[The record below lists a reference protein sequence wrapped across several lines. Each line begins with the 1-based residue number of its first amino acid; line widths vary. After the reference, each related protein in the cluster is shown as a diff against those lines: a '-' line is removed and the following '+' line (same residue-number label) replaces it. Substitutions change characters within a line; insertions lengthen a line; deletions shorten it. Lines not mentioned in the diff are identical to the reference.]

1 MFAPVSSKLD
11 LQQMELE
18 VLEFWKQ
25 REIFRK
31 STEMRAGAPRYVF
44 YEGPPTA
51 NGKPGSHHVL
61 ARAFKDIFPRYQ
73 AMRGKYVLRR
83 GGWDTHGL
91 PVEIEVEKQLGL
103 TGKEQIEKFGI
114 AEFNARCRQSAFE
127 YIQEWERLTDRIG
140 FWVDLKTAYVTYENN
155 YIESV
160 WWILRQLWDKQLVYR
175 GFKVVPYCPRCG
187 TALSDH
193 EVALGYQDDVPD
205 PSVYVRMR
213 LKDDPNTALLVWTTT
228 PWTLPANVACA
239 VGAAVRYV
247 TVEQP
252 DGTRLILAHELL
264 VEVLGEG
271 GHKIVAEHTG
281 AQLAG
286 LQYLPLYS
294 FMPFAEQA
302 HYVVTGEF
310 VTTTDGTGIV
320 HLAPAYGA
328 EDMQVARTHNLPVLQ
343 TVDVRGCF
351 IDAVLPF
358 AGMWVKDADPLIIQD
373 LQARQLLHRAG
384 TILHT
389 YPFCWRCNTA
399 LLYYARDTWYVGTTR
414 AKEALVNLNQTINW
428 HPDHVKNGRFGNWLE
443 HNVDW
448 ALGRERYWGT
458 PLPIWVDDDGDT
470 LMVGSVAE
478 LSELAGTALDKL
490 DLHRPHVDAITFANP
505 KTGKLMRRVPEV
517 IDCWFDSGAMPV
529 AQWHYPF
536 ENKQLFAEQFPA
548 DYICEAVD
556 QTRGWFYSL
565 HAISTLLFGSVAYK
579 NVACLGLI
587 LDGDGQK
594 MSKSKGNIV
603 NPWDVIAAHGA
614 DAFRWYL
621 YTASPPGQERR
632 FSVDLVGEVVRNF
645 TLTLWNTYAFLVSYA
660 NLDGWQPAA
669 GGSPA
674 APAALTDLDR
684 WILSEL
690 HTLVGS
696 VTAAFEGYD
705 VTGATRP
712 IERFVYDL
720 SNWYVRR
727 SRRRFWK
734 SGAGPDKQAAYAT
747 LHECLLTLSKLL
759 APSMPFV
766 ADAIYRNLAGAQQP
780 ESVHLADWP
789 AAEAARI
796 DPALNHDMQIVQRLV
811 SLGHSARQ
819 RSKLKVRQPL
829 PEAAFWAGA
838 DAAGVIA
845 RHGALIADELNVKQV
860 RLLNSDLEAVA
871 YELHALPR
879 ELGQKYG
886 SRLPAVRDA
895 LAALD
900 AATSART
907 LLAGQPLVLQVDGM
921 ALELL
926 PTEVE
931 VRLQARSG
939 FAVAAEGGLVAALV
953 TDLTPELVREGLARE
968 VVRRVQ
974 ELRKSS
980 GFQISDRIRVR
991 FQASAQI
998 AQAIAEHHDYIA
1010 GETLAVALQAGAVSA
1025 DAWLIDA
1032 ESLAV
1037 QIELAG

>member
-1 MFAPVSSKLD
+1 
-11 LQQMELE
+11 MELE
-18 VLEFWKQ
+18 VLEFWQ
-25 REIFRK
+25 RGGIFRK
-31 STEMRAGAPRYVF
+31 STEMRAGGPRYVF

-61 ARAFKDIFPRYQ
+61 ARAFKDIFPRYH

-213 LKDDPNTALLVWTTT
+213 LKDDPDTALLVWTTT

-239 VGAAVRYV
+239 VGAAVQYV
-247 TVEQP
+247 TVELA
-252 DGTRLILAHELL
+252 DGQRLILARELMAA
-264 VEVLGEG
+264 VLGEG

-294 FMPFAEQA
+294 FLPFAEHA
-302 HYVVTGEF
+302 HFVVTGEF

-343 TVDVRGCF
+343 TVDARGCF

-414 AKEALVNLNQTINW
+414 AKEALVSLNQTINW
-428 HPDHVKNGRFGNWLE
+428 YPDHVKNGRFGNWLE

-458 PLPIWVDDDGDT
+458 PLPIWMDDDGDS

-478 LSELAGTALDKL
+478 LSQLAGKPLDTL

-536 ENKQLFAEQFPA
+536 ENKQLFEEQFPA

-565 HAISTLLFGSVAYK
+565 HAISALLFGSVAYK

-587 LDGDGQK
+587 LDGEGQK

-603 NPWDVIAAHGA
+603 NPWDVLAAHGA

-645 TLTLWNTYAFLVSYA
+645 TLTLWNTYAFFVSYA
-660 NLDGWQPAA
+660 NLDNWQPAA

-674 APAALTDLDR
+674 AAAVQTDLDR

-690 HTLVGS
+690 HTLVAS
-696 VTAAFEGYD
+696 VTTAFESYD
-705 VTGATRP
+705 ATGATRP

-747 LHECLLTLSKLL
+747 LHECLLTVSKLL

-766 ADAIYRNLAGAQQP
+766 ADAIYRNLAGALQP

-789 AAEAARI
+789 AAVAASI

-819 RSKLKVRQPL
+819 RTKMKVRQPL

-886 SRLPAVRDA
+886 SRLPALRTA
-895 LAALD
+895 LAATD
-900 AATSART
+900 AATAART
-907 LLAGQPLVLQVDGM
+907 LLAGQALALQVDGM
-921 ALELL
+921 QFELL
-926 PTEVE
+926 PAEVE
-931 VRLQARSG
+931 VRLQARTG

-991 FQASAQI
+991 FHASAQI
-998 AQAIAEHHDYIA
+998 AQAIAEHYEYIA
-1010 GETLAVALQAGAVSA
+1010 GETLAVALQAGAVTA
-1025 DAWLIDA
+1025 DPWLIDG

-1037 QIELAG
+1037 QVEVAG

>member
-294 FMPFAEQA
+294 FLPFTEQA
-302 HYVVTGEF
+302 HFVVTGEF

-478 LSELAGTALDKL
+478 LSELAGTPLDKL

-645 TLTLWNTYAFLVSYA
+645 TLTLWNTYAFFVSYA

-674 APAALTDLDR
+674 AAAALTDLDR

-696 VTAAFEGYD
+696 VTTAFESYD

-747 LHECLLTLSKLL
+747 LHECLLTVSKLL
-759 APSMPFV
+759 APSMPFI
-766 ADAIYRNLAGAQQP
+766 ADAIYRNLAGANQP
-780 ESVHLADWP
+780 ESVHLTDWP
-789 AAEAARI
+789 VAAAARI

-845 RHGALIADELNVKQV
+845 RHGALLADELNVKQV

-886 SRLPAVRDA
+886 SRLPAVRTA
-895 LAALD
+895 LAAMD
-900 AATSART
+900 AATAART
-907 LLAGQPLVLQVDGM
+907 LLSGQSLALQVDGI

-926 PTEVE
+926 PAEVE

-991 FQASAQI
+991 FHASTQI
-998 AQAIAEHHDYIA
+998 AQAIAEHHEYIA
-1010 GETLAVALQAGAVSA
+1010 GETLAVELRAGAVTA
-1025 DAWLIDA
+1025 DPWLIES

-1037 QIELAG
+1037 QVELAG

>member
-1 MFAPVSSKLD
+1 MFTPVSSKLD

-18 VLEFWKQ
+18 VLEFWQ
-25 REIFRK
+25 QGGIFRK
-31 STEMRAGAPRYVF
+31 STELRAGGPRYVF

-213 LKDDPNTALLVWTTT
+213 LKDDPGTALLVWTTT

-239 VGAAVRYV
+239 VGAAVQYV
-247 TVEQP
+247 TVELP
-252 DGTRLILAHELL
+252 DGQRLILARELL
-264 VEVLGEG
+264 ADVLGEG

-294 FMPFAEQA
+294 FLPFTEQA
-302 HYVVTGEF
+302 HFVVTGEF

-343 TVDVRGCF
+343 TVDARGCF

-414 AKEALVNLNQTINW
+414 AKEALVSLNQTINW
-428 HPDHVKNGRFGNWLE
+428 YPDHVKNGRFGNWLE

-458 PLPIWVDDDGDT
+458 PLPIWMDDDGDT

-478 LSELAGTALDKL
+478 LSQLAGKPLDTL

-536 ENKQLFAEQFPA
+536 ENKQLFDEQFPA

-565 HAISTLLFGSVAYK
+565 HAISALLFGSVAYK

-587 LDGDGQK
+587 LDGEGQK

-603 NPWDVIAAHGA
+603 NPWDVLAVHGA

-645 TLTLWNTYAFLVSYA
+645 TLTLWNTYAFFVSYA

-669 GGSPA
+669 GGSPGA
-674 APAALTDLDR
+674 VAALTDLDR

-696 VTAAFEGYD
+696 VTTAFESYD

-747 LHECLLTLSKLL
+747 LHECLLTVSKLL
-759 APSMPFV
+759 APSMPFI
-766 ADAIYRNLAGAQQP
+766 ADAIYRNLAGANQP
-780 ESVHLADWP
+780 ESVHLTDWP
-789 AAEAARI
+789 VAAAARI

-845 RHGALIADELNVKQV
+845 RHGALLADELNVKQV

-886 SRLPAVRDA
+886 SRLPAVRTA
-895 LAALD
+895 LAAMD
-900 AATSART
+900 AATAART
-907 LLAGQPLVLQVDGM
+907 LLSGQSLALQVDGI

-926 PTEVE
+926 PAEVE

-991 FQASAQI
+991 FHASTQI
-998 AQAIAEHHDYIA
+998 AQAIAEHHEYIA
-1010 GETLAVALQAGAVSA
+1010 GETLAVELRAGAVTA
-1025 DAWLIDA
+1025 DPWLIES

-1037 QIELAG
+1037 QVELAG

>member
-1 MFAPVSSKLD
+1 
-11 LQQMELE
+11 MELE
-18 VLEFWKQ
+18 VLEFWQ
-25 REIFRK
+25 RGGIFRK
-31 STEMRAGAPRYVF
+31 STEMRAGGPRYVF

-61 ARAFKDIFPRYQ
+61 ARAFKDIFPRYH

-213 LKDDPNTALLVWTTT
+213 LKDDPDTALLVWTTT

-239 VGAAVRYV
+239 VGAAVQYV
-247 TVEQP
+247 TVELA
-252 DGTRLILAHELL
+252 DGQRLILARELM
-264 VEVLGEG
+264 VAVLGEG

-294 FMPFAEQA
+294 FLTFAEHA
-302 HYVVTGEF
+302 HFVVTGEF

-343 TVDVRGCF
+343 TVDARGCF

-414 AKEALVNLNQTINW
+414 AKEALVSLNQTINW
-428 HPDHVKNGRFGNWLE
+428 YPDHVKNGRFGNWLE

-458 PLPIWVDDDGDT
+458 PLPIWMDDDGDS

-478 LSELAGTALDKL
+478 LSQLAGKPLDTL

-536 ENKQLFAEQFPA
+536 ENKQLFEEQFPA

-565 HAISTLLFGSVAYK
+565 HAISALLFGSVAYK

-587 LDGDGQK
+587 LDGEGQK

-603 NPWDVIAAHGA
+603 NPWDVLAVHGA

-645 TLTLWNTYAFLVSYA
+645 TLTLWNTYAFFVSYA
-660 NLDGWQPAA
+660 NLDNWQPAA
-669 GGSPA
+669 GGSPVA
-674 APAALTDLDR
+674 AAVLTDLDR

-696 VTAAFEGYD
+696 VTAAFESYD

-747 LHECLLTLSKLL
+747 LHECLLTVSKLL

-766 ADAIYRNLAGAQQP
+766 ADAIYRNLAGALQP

-789 AAEAARI
+789 AAVAASI

-819 RSKLKVRQPL
+819 RSKMKVRQPL

-886 SRLPAVRDA
+886 SRLPALRTA
-895 LAALD
+895 LAATD
-900 AATSART
+900 AATAART
-907 LLAGQPLVLQVDGM
+907 LLAGQALALQVDGM
-921 ALELL
+921 QFELL
-926 PTEVE
+926 PAEVE
-931 VRLQARSG
+931 VRLQARTG

-953 TDLTPELVREGLARE
+953 TELTPELVREGLARE

-991 FQASAQI
+991 FHASTHI
-998 AQAIAEHHDYIA
+998 AQAIAEHHEYIA
-1010 GETLAVALQAGAVSA
+1010 GETLAVALQAGVVTA
-1025 DAWLIDA
+1025 DPWLIDG

-1037 QIELAG
+1037 QVEVAG

>member
-1 MFAPVSSKLD
+1 MFTPVSSKLD

-18 VLEFWKQ
+18 VLEFWQ
-25 REIFRK
+25 QGGIFRK
-31 STEMRAGAPRYVF
+31 STELRAGGPRYVF

-213 LKDDPNTALLVWTTT
+213 LKDDPGTALLVWTTT

-239 VGAAVRYV
+239 VGAAVQYV
-247 TVEQP
+247 TVELP
-252 DGTRLILAHELL
+252 DGQRLILARELL
-264 VEVLGEG
+264 ADVLGEG

-294 FMPFAEQA
+294 FLPFTEQA
-302 HYVVTGEF
+302 HFVVTGEF

-343 TVDVRGCF
+343 TVDARGCF

-414 AKEALVNLNQTINW
+414 AKEALVSLNQTINW
-428 HPDHVKNGRFGNWLE
+428 YPDHVKNGRFGNWLE

-458 PLPIWVDDDGDT
+458 PLPIWMDDDGDT

-478 LSELAGTALDKL
+478 LSQLAGKPLDTL

-536 ENKQLFAEQFPA
+536 ENKQLFDEQFPA

-565 HAISTLLFGSVAYK
+565 HAISALLFGSVAYK

-587 LDGDGQK
+587 LDGEGQK

-603 NPWDVIAAHGA
+603 NPWDVLAVHGA

-645 TLTLWNTYAFLVSYA
+645 TLTLWNTYAFFVSYA

-674 APAALTDLDR
+674 AAAALTDLDR

-696 VTAAFEGYD
+696 VTTAFESYD

-747 LHECLLTLSKLL
+747 LHECLLTVSKLL
-759 APSMPFV
+759 APSMPFI
-766 ADAIYRNLAGAQQP
+766 ADAIYRNLAGANQP
-780 ESVHLADWP
+780 ESVHLTNWP
-789 AAEAARI
+789 VAAAARI

-845 RHGALIADELNVKQV
+845 RHGALLADELNVKQV

-886 SRLPAVRDA
+886 SRLPAVRTA
-895 LAALD
+895 LAAMD
-900 AATSART
+900 AATAART
-907 LLAGQPLVLQVDGM
+907 LLSGQSLALQVDGI

-926 PTEVE
+926 PAEVE

-991 FQASAQI
+991 FHASTQI
-998 AQAIAEHHDYIA
+998 AQAIAEHHEYIA
-1010 GETLAVALQAGAVSA
+1010 GETLAVELRAGAVTA
-1025 DAWLIDA
+1025 DPWLIES

-1037 QIELAG
+1037 QVELAG

>member
-213 LKDDPNTALLVWTTT
+213 LKDDPGTALLVWTTT

-239 VGAAVRYV
+239 VGAAVQYV
-247 TVEQP
+247 TAELP
-252 DGTRLILAHELL
+252 DGQRLILARELL
-264 VEVLGEG
+264 ADVLGEG

-294 FMPFAEQA
+294 FLPFTEQA
-302 HYVVTGEF
+302 HFVVTGEF

-343 TVDVRGCF
+343 TVDARGCF

-414 AKEALVNLNQTINW
+414 AKEALVSLNQTINW
-428 HPDHVKNGRFGNWLE
+428 YPDHVKNGRFGNWLE

-458 PLPIWVDDDGDT
+458 PLPIWMDDDGDT

-478 LSELAGTALDKL
+478 LSQLAGKPLDTL

-536 ENKQLFAEQFPA
+536 ENKQLFDEQFPA

-565 HAISTLLFGSVAYK
+565 HAISALLFGSVAYK

-587 LDGDGQK
+587 LDGEGQK

-603 NPWDVIAAHGA
+603 NPWDVLAVHGA

-645 TLTLWNTYAFLVSYA
+645 TLTLWNTYAFFVSYA

-674 APAALTDLDR
+674 AAAALTDLDR

-696 VTAAFEGYD
+696 VTTAFESYD

-747 LHECLLTLSKLL
+747 LHECLLTVSKLL
-759 APSMPFV
+759 APSMPFI
-766 ADAIYRNLAGAQQP
+766 ADAIYRNLAGDNQP
-780 ESVHLADWP
+780 ESVHLTDWP
-789 AAEAARI
+789 VAAAARI

-845 RHGALIADELNVKQV
+845 RHGALLADELNVKQV

-886 SRLPAVRDA
+886 SRLPAVRTA
-895 LAALD
+895 LAAID
-900 AATSART
+900 AATAART
-907 LLAGQPLVLQVDGM
+907 LLSGQSLALQVDGI

-926 PTEVE
+926 PSEVE

-991 FQASAQI
+991 FHASTQI
-998 AQAIAEHHDYIA
+998 AQAIAEHHEYIA
-1010 GETLAVALQAGAVSA
+1010 GETLAVELQAGAVTA
-1025 DAWLIDA
+1025 DPWLI
-1032 ESLAV
+1032 ESETLAV
-1037 QIELAG
+1037 QVELAG